1 MQQCPA
7 RRADFLER
15 SRASLSRRERPR
27 QPQFLPSHTLDTPL
41 YGSSYTRVPGL
52 VTSPLYLSVRHSK
65 LPCTEQWCPGTLS
78 PSLAFLSNAKT
89 QRKGERCIERVRSF
103 RARNRQED
111 PQRVCAQ
118 TQRWDLCTSSEW
130 DGKHGHQPPAHV
142 SFQLPP
148 ERLPPASR
156 AHGVELWI
164 SLFGLNSKVQS
175 QSQPSPAP

>member
-15 SRASLSRRERPR
+15 SRASLSRRERPW

-41 YGSSYTRVPGL
+41 YGSSYTRVSGL

-78 PSLAFLSNAKT
+78 PSLAFLSNAKN

-111 PQRVCAQ
+111 PKGSVHKHNGGTCVPALSG
-118 TQRWDLCTSSEW
+118 TGSMATS
-130 DGKHGHQPPAHV
+130 H
-142 SFQLPP
+142 LPTSASSCLL
-148 ERLPPASR
+148 RGSHLLPGPM
-156 AHGVELWI
+156 G
-164 SLFGLNSKVQS
+164 QS
-175 QSQPSPAP
+175 YGFRCLG